1 MLKTLLTHLCV
12 LIGFCALA
20 QSPKNGQL
28 FEIQSSG
35 ASPSTSIRQFE
46 ARPTGSGK
54 IQLSW
59 AVSDTLLEFITV
71 ERAANGKPFETV
83 AVLRTMAG
91 RENMDWQDDAP
102 LPGRN
107 NYRLRCSLR
116 GGQQIMGA
124 MATSVIAERNSF
136 RFYPN
141 PVDQVLIIR
150 SEYPVD
156 LTIMDA
162 NGKARITVSNT
173 SGLQLLNLASLEK
186 GAYLI
191 RVFNRSQN
199 TSQLERLI
207 KN

>member
-1 MLKTLLTHLCV
+1 MTGVQT
-12 LIGFCALA
+12 CAL
-20 QSPKNGQL
+20 P
-28 FEIQSSG
+28 I
-35 ASPSTSIRQFE
+35 
-46 ARPTGSGK
+46 
-54 IQLSW
+54 W
-59 AVSDTLLEFITV
+59 
-71 ERAANGKPFETV
+71 
-83 AVLRTMAG
+83 
-91 RENMDWQDDAP
+91 
-102 LPGRN
+102 
-107 NYRLRCSLR
+107 
-116 GGQQIMGA
+116 
-124 MATSVIAERNSF
+124 
-136 RFYPN
+136 FYPN

>member
-1 MLKTLLTHLCV
+1 MLKTILTHFCV
-12 LIGFCALA
+12 LLGCCAMA
-20 QSPKNGQL
+20 QSPTNVQL
-28 FEIQSSG
+28 FEIQ
-35 ASPSTSIRQFE
+35 PSETGSTTSIKQFE
-46 ARPTGSGK
+46 ARPMGSGK

-59 AVSDTLLEFITV
+59 TVSDTLLEFITV

-83 AVLRTMAG
+83 AVLRMMTG
-91 RENMDWQDDAP
+91 KGSMDWQDDAP

-116 GGQQIMGA
+116 GGQQILGA
-124 MATSVIAERNSF
+124 MATTVIAERNSF

-173 SGLQLLNLASLEK
+173 SGLQLLNVAALEK

-191 RVFNRSQN
+191 RVFNRTQN

>member
-12 LIGFCALA
+12 LLGYCALA
-20 QSPKNGQL
+20 QNPINGQL
-28 FEIQSSG
+28 FEIQSSETG
-35 ASPSTSIRQFE
+35 FTPSIKQFE
-46 ARPTGSGK
+46 ARPTGSSK

-59 AVSDTLLEFITV
+59 TVSDSLLEFITV

-91 RENMDWQDDAP
+91 KTNMDWQDDAP

-116 GGQQIMGA
+116 GGQQILGA
-124 MATSVIAERNSF
+124 MTTTVIAERNSF

-156 LTIMDA
+156 LTILDA
-162 NGKARITVSNT
+162 QGKARITVSNT
-173 SGLQLLNLASLEK
+173 SGLQLLNVAALEK